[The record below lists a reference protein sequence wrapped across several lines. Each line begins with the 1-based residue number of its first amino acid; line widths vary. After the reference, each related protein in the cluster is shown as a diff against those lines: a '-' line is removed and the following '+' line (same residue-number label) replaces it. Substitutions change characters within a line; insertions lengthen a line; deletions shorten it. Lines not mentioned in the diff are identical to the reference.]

1 MNKLDLLNPVTRL
14 GISLLLLVPILFT
27 LDWVSATTMLVAQL
41 VSYALLGVPLLKLVN
56 RLIPIFIAAPIA
68 AISMLLYGRP
78 GGEIYFKWGL
88 ITISEWSVQ
97 LGIAVLIRV
106 FALAVSALVLISDLD
121 TTRLADGLAQ
131 VAKLPARFVLG
142 ALAGMRMLSL
152 FISDWRTMTYARR
165 ARGLEGK
172 FKRYL
177 TMAFALLVFAIRR
190 GTKLATAMEARGF
203 SSESAKTRT
212 WARESKL
219 SAYDVMGIV
228 VALGVCAISV
238 FTAIQAGTFWLV
250 WTQAPS

>member
-14 GISLLLLVPILFT
+14 GISFLLLIPILFT

-41 VSYALLGVPLLKLVN
+41 VVFILLGVPLGNLAR
-56 RLIPIFIAAPIA
+56 RLGPILIAAPIA
-68 AISMLLYGRP
+68 AVSMLLYGRP
-78 GGEIYFKWGL
+78 GGEIYFQWGL

-106 FALAVSALVLISDLD
+106 FALAISALVLISDLD
-121 TTRLADGLAQ
+121 TTSLADGLSQ

-142 ALAGMRMLSL
+142 SLAGMRMIGL
-152 FISDWRTMTYARR
+152 FVSDWRTMTYARR
-165 ARGLEGK
+165 ARGLDGK

-219 SAYDVMGIV
+219 SWYDLVGV
-228 VALGVCAISV
+228 LVAFGVCILAV

-250 WTQAPS
+250 WTQAPN